1 MLQRVMSRTRK
12 ASYGAGA
19 GEGMG
24 REHLASLVGDM
35 RRLGRETAVVEHC
48 GVRHLRTSYGE
59 VAELAGRFAAELHKK
74 GVGAG
79 ERVVLWGASSAEWI
93 AAFFGCVM
101 RGVIVVPLDAAG
113 TREFVE
119 RVIGDTQTRLVV
131 GDAELLRGL
140 QVETPQLA
148 LEELRA
154 VMPREP
160 LFDVDAAVTLDAP
173 FQIVFTSGTT
183 SEPKGIVHTH
193 RNVLVSLEPI
203 ESEIAK
209 YRRYER
215 WFHPLRFM
223 HTLPLSHVFGQ
234 FMGLWIPPVLGAELH
249 FETNLEPS
257 RMVEA
262 LRRER
267 INVLIAVPRVM
278 ALLRASL
285 LNEDASLPTDVER
298 VASLP
303 VWKRWWKLR
312 RVHRRLGWR
321 FWALICGGATLPSE
335 LESFWRALGLAVIQ
349 GYGMTETA
357 ALVTLNHPF
366 KIGRGTLGKPLP
378 GREVRIG
385 DGGEV
390 LVRGAMVST
399 ATWQG
404 GTIKPRV
411 EEWLATGDLAAQD
424 ESGELR
430 FLGRKGDVIVTASG
444 MNVHPADLETELL
457 KQPGVKAAAV
467 VACDVANGQE
477 PVAAVIFDG
486 GDEAL
491 SEAVR
496 RANGSLAEF
505 QQMRRFVRWPDATLP
520 YTSTGKLIRRQVAAW
535 ACAAVR
541 GVAVAKPQEMLL
553 EMIAEV
559 SGETPRRVDDD
570 ARLSEDL
577 RLDSLARVQLQSL
590 MENRLGVEVSDDA
603 IAQVQ
608 TLGQL
613 RRMIGGGAAE
623 AVVVSGEDDS
633 SAGEAVLAQSRLVAR
648 VARDELL
655 PYYRWPWTWPMRV
668 VRAAFLEV
676 IAQPLIWL
684 LGAPRVVC
692 AGATIPQGPILIIGN
707 HVTAYDGP
715 LILYALPGRLRRR
728 VAIAMS
734 AEVLGDLRR
743 GRGRGNAVVNALSPI
758 GYWLITALYNV
769 FPLPRLRGFRR
780 SFAHAGEA
788 MDRGYSVMIFP
799 EGHRSETGKLQ
810 RFREGTGLLAKQSQV
825 PVLPVALKGLGE
837 LKMSGRWFRSG
848 KLEVRV
854 GSPVELGPEATPA
867 EWTEALEAA
876 VRELTEME

>member
-1 MLQRVMSRTRK
+1 
-12 ASYGAGA
+12 
-19 GEGMG
+19 MG
-24 REHLASLVGDM
+24 REHLASLIDDM
-35 RRLGRETAVVEHC
+35 RRRGRETAVVEHR
-48 GVRHLRTSYGE
+48 GVRHLRSSYGE
-59 VAELAGRFAAELHKK
+59 IAELAGRFAAELRRREI
-74 GVGAG
+74 GAG
-79 ERVVLWGASSAEWI
+79 ERVALWGANSAEWI
-93 AAFFGCVM
+93 GAFFGCVL

-113 TREFVE
+113 SREFVG
-119 RVIGDTQTRLVV
+119 RVVADTQARLVV
-131 GDAELLRGL
+131 GNAELLRGL
-140 QVETPQLA
+140 GTVEVRRLA
-148 LEELRA
+148 LEELWAVLPRA
-154 VMPREP
+154 AE
-160 LFDVDAAVTLDAP
+160 FDVDAAVGLDAP

-215 WFHPLRFM
+215 WVHPLRFM

-234 FMGLWIPPVLGAELH
+234 FMGLWIAPVLGAELH
-249 FETNLEPS
+249 FETQLEPS

-262 LRRER
+262 IKRKR
-267 INVLIAVPRVM
+267 INVLIAVPRVI
-278 ALLRASL
+278 ALLRAHL
-285 LNEDASLPTDVER
+285 LNEDASLAKDVEG
-298 VASLP
+298 AAALP
-303 VWKRWWKLR
+303 AWKRWWKLR
-312 RVHRRLGWR
+312 RVHRKLGWR

-335 LESFWRALGLAVIQ
+335 LEWFWRTVGLPVIQ

-385 DGGEV
+385 EGGEV
-390 LVRGAMVST
+390 QVRGAMVSG

-404 GTIKPRV
+404 GAMKPR
-411 EEWLATGDLAAQD
+411 ENEWLATGDLAAQD

-430 FLGRKGDVIVTASG
+430 FLGRKGDVIVTAAG
-444 MNVHPADLETELL
+444 MNVHPADLEAELM
-457 KQPGVKAAAV
+457 KQQGVKAAAV
-467 VACDVANGQE
+467 VACEGANGQE

-496 RANGSLAEF
+496 GANASLAEF
-505 QQMRRFVRWPDATLP
+505 QQVRRFVRWPDAALP

-535 ACAAVR
+535 ACAAVK
-541 GVAVAKPQEMLL
+541 GGDVAKPQEMLL

-559 SGETPRRVDDD
+559 TGEAPRHADDES
-570 ARLSEDL
+570 RLSEDL

-590 MENRLGVEVSDDA
+590 LESRLDVEIGDDA
-603 IAQVQ
+603 IVQVQ
-608 TLGQL
+608 TLGEL
-613 RRMIGGGAAE
+613 RRMIRGSGERAE
-623 AVVVSGEDDS
+623 ASPDNANAGSQSVVGRAIV
-633 SAGEAVLAQSRLVAR
+633 AEAEQPAVAR
-648 VARDELL
+648 VEKKPESL
-655 PYYRWPWTWPMRV
+655 PYLRWSWAWPMQLVRV
-668 VRAAFLEV
+668 AFLEL
-676 IAQPLIWL
+676 IARSLIHL
-684 LGAPRVVC
+684 LAKPRVVV
-692 AGATIPQGPILIIGN
+692 TTQVIPDGPMLIIGN

-715 LILYALPGRLRRR
+715 LILYGLPGRLRRH

-734 AEVLGDLRR
+734 GELLMDLRR
-743 GRGRGNAVVNALSPI
+743 GRGQGNAVVNMLAPF

-788 MDRGYSVMIFP
+788 MDRGYSVMVFP

-810 RFREGTGLLAKQSQV
+810 RFREGIGLLAKESQV
-825 PVLPVALKGLGE
+825 AVLPVGLRGLGQ
-837 LKMSGRWFRSG
+837 LKASGRWVRSD

-854 GSPVELGPEATPA
+854 GAPVKLGPEATAA
-867 EWTEALEAA
+867 EWTEALAAA
-876 VRELTEME
+876 VGQLVD

>member
-1 MLQRVMSRTRK
+1 
-12 ASYGAGA
+12 
-19 GEGMG
+19 MG
-24 REHLASLVGDM
+24 REHLASLIDDM
-35 RRLGRETAVVEHC
+35 RRRGRETAVVKHR

-59 VAELAGRFAAELHKK
+59 IAELAGRFAAELRRREI
-74 GVGAG
+74 VAG
-79 ERVVLWGASSAEWI
+79 ERVVLWGVSSAEWMG
-93 AAFFGCVM
+93 AFFGCLL

-113 TREFVE
+113 ALEFVE
-119 RVIGDTQTRLVV
+119 RVIADTQARLVV

-140 QVETPQLA
+140 RLDGVRLA
-148 LEELRA
+148 LEELRTTL
-154 VMPREP
+154 PREP
-160 LFDVDAAVTLDAP
+160 EFAVDAAVTLDRP

-215 WFHPLRFM
+215 IFHPLRFM

-234 FMGLWIPPVLGAELH
+234 FMGLWIPAVLGAELH
-249 FETNLEPS
+249 FEAQLEPS
-257 RMVEA
+257 RMVDA
-262 LRRER
+262 LKRER

-285 LNEDASLPTDVER
+285 LSEDASLATDVER
-298 VASLP
+298 VAGLP
-303 VWKRWWKLR
+303 AWKRWWRLR
-312 RVHRRLGWR
+312 RVHRKLGWR
-321 FWALICGGATLPSE
+321 FWALICGGATLPGE
-335 LESFWRALGLAVIQ
+335 LESFWRAVGVAVIQ

-366 KIGRGTLGKPLP
+366 KIGHGTLGKPLP
-378 GREVRIG
+378 GREVKIAE
-385 DGGEV
+385 GGEV

-404 GTIKPRV
+404 GSMRPRTD
-411 EEWLATGDLAAQD
+411 EWLATGDLAAQE

-430 FLGRKGDVIVTASG
+430 FLGRKGDVIVTAAG
-444 MNVHPADLETELL
+444 MNVHPADLEAELL
-457 KQPGVKAAAV
+457 KQRGVKAAAV
-467 VACDVANGQE
+467 VPCDGANGQE

-486 GDEAL
+486 GDAEL

-496 RANGSLAEF
+496 RANASLAEF
-505 QQMRRFVRWPDATLP
+505 QQMRRFVRWPDAALP

-541 GVAVAKPQEMLL
+541 GGDVAKPQEMLL
-553 EMIAEV
+553 QMIAEV
-559 SGETPRRVDDD
+559 TGETPREVGDD

-577 RLDSLARVQLQSL
+577 HLDSLARVQLQSL
-590 MENRLGVEVSDDA
+590 LESRLGVEVNDDA

-608 TLGQL
+608 TLGEL
-613 RRMIGGGAAE
+613 RGMIGAGVVEVPGALRDDGEGVSRSELESAP
-623 AVVVSGEDDS
+623 APQRVVTR
-633 SAGEAVLAQSRLVAR
+633 AQKEES
-648 VARDELL
+648 L
-655 PYYRWPWTWPMRV
+655 PYLRWPWSWPMQV
-668 VRAAFLEV
+668 VRAGFLEL

-684 LGAPRVVC
+684 LAAPRVVC
-692 AGATIPQGPILIIGN
+692 EAEEIPQGPMLLIAN

-715 LILYALPGRLRRR
+715 LLMYALPGRVRRH

-734 AEVLGDLRR
+734 AEVLMDLRR
-743 GRGRGNAVVNALSPI
+743 GRGQGSAVVNALAPI

-769 FPLPRLRGFRR
+769 FPLPRRRGFRR

-799 EGHRSETGKLQ
+799 EGHRSETGRLQ
-810 RFREGTGLLAKQSQV
+810 RFREGTGLLAKESQV
-825 PVLPVALKGLGE
+825 PVLPVGLRGLGE
-837 LKMSGRWFRSG
+837 LKASGRWVRSG

-854 GSPVELGPEATPA
+854 GAPVELGPEATAA
-867 EWTEALEAA
+867 EWTAALEAA
-876 VRELTEME
+876 VQSLAE

>member
-1 MLQRVMSRTRK
+1 
-12 ASYGAGA
+12 
-19 GEGMG
+19 MG
-24 REHLASLVGDM
+24 REHLASLIDDM
-35 RRLGRETAVVEHC
+35 RRRGRETAVVEYR

-59 VAELAGRFAAELHKK
+59 LAELAGRFAAELRRREI
-74 GVGAG
+74 GAG
-79 ERVVLWGASSAEWI
+79 ERLVLWGANSAEWMG
-93 AAFFGCVM
+93 AFFGCVL

-113 TREFVE
+113 AREFVE
-119 RVIGDTQTRLVV
+119 RVIADTNAKLVV

-140 QVETPQLA
+140 GSGGASLA
-148 LEELRA
+148 LEELRTIL
-154 VMPREP
+154 PREP
-160 LFDVDAAVTLDAP
+160 EYAVDAAVTLDSP

-215 WFHPLRFM
+215 IFHPLRFM

-234 FMGLWIPPVLGAELH
+234 FMGLWIPAVLGTELH
-249 FETNLEPS
+249 FEAQLEPS
-257 RMVEA
+257 RMVES
-262 LRRER
+262 LKRER

-278 ALLRASL
+278 ALLRTHL
-285 LNEDASLPTDVER
+285 LNEDASLATDVER
-298 VASLP
+298 VAALP
-303 VWKRWWKLR
+303 VWKRWWRLR

-335 LESFWRALGLAVIQ
+335 LESFWRAVGVAVIQ

-378 GREVRIG
+378 GREVKIG
-385 DGGEV
+385 EGGEV

-404 GTIKPRV
+404 GALKPRT
-411 EEWLATGDLAAQD
+411 EEWLATGDLASQD
-424 ESGELR
+424 DSGELR
-430 FLGRKGDVIVTASG
+430 FLGRKGDVIVTAAG
-444 MNVHPADLETELL
+444 MNVHPADLEAELL
-457 KQPGVKAAAV
+457 KQQGMKAAAV
-467 VACDVANGQE
+467 VACEAANGQE
-477 PVAAVIFDG
+477 PVAAVIFNGSDA
-486 GDEAL
+486 EL

-496 RANGSLAEF
+496 RANASLAEF
-505 QQMRRFVRWPDATLP
+505 QQIRRYVRWPDAALP

-541 GVAVAKPQEMLL
+541 GDGAIAKPKEMLL
-553 EMIAEV
+553 GMIAEV
-559 SGETPRRVDDD
+559 TGETPRDVSDE

-577 RLDSLARVQLQSL
+577 HLDSLARVQLQSL
-590 MENRLGVEVSDDA
+590 LESQLGIEVGDDA

-608 TLGQL
+608 TLGEL
-613 RRMIGGGAAE
+613 RGMIGVGTAEVAGGSRE
-623 AVVVSGEDDS
+623 QVEGTSQVVVER
-633 SAGEAVLAQSRLVAR
+633 AVAVEGAVRPVER
-648 VARDELL
+648 VESL
-655 PYYRWPWTWPMRV
+655 PYLRWPWSWPVQM
-668 VRAAFLEV
+668 VRAAFLEL

-684 LGAPRVVC
+684 LAAPRVVRE
-692 AGATIPQGPILIIGN
+692 TEKIPEGPLLLIAN

-715 LILYALPGRLRRR
+715 LVMYALPGRVRRR
-728 VAIAMS
+728 VAVAMS
-734 AEVLGDLRR
+734 GELLLDLRR
-743 GRGRGNAVVNALSPI
+743 GRGQGSEILNALAPI

-769 FPLPRLRGFRR
+769 FPLPRRRGFRR

-810 RFREGTGLLAKQSQV
+810 RFREGTGLLAKESQV
-825 PVLPVALKGLGE
+825 PVLPVGLRGLGE
-837 LKMSGRWFRSG
+837 LKASGRWIRSG

-854 GSPVELGPEATPA
+854 GAPVELGPEAAAA
-867 EWTEALEAA
+867 EWTAALEAA
-876 VRELTEME
+876 VQGLAE

>member
-1 MLQRVMSRTRK
+1 
-12 ASYGAGA
+12 
-19 GEGMG
+19 MG
-24 REHLASLVGDM
+24 REHLASLIDEM
-35 RRLGRETAVVEHC
+35 RRRGRETAVVEHR

-59 VAELAGRFAAELHKK
+59 IAELAGRFAAELRRREL
-74 GVGAG
+74 GAG
-79 ERVVLWGASSAEWI
+79 ERVVLWGASSAEWMG
-93 AAFFGCVM
+93 AFFGCVL

-113 TREFVE
+113 AREFVK
-119 RVIGDTQTRLVV
+119 RVIADTKAMLVV

-140 QVETPQLA
+140 GFDGARLA
-148 LEELRA
+148 LEELRTTL
-154 VMPREP
+154 PREP
-160 LFDVDAAVTLDAP
+160 EYAVDPAVKLDAP

-193 RNVLVSLEPI
+193 GNVLVSLEPI

-215 WFHPLRFM
+215 IFHPLRFM

-234 FMGLWIPPVLGAELH
+234 FMGLWIPAVLGAELH
-249 FETNLEPS
+249 FEAQLEPT
-257 RMVEA
+257 RMIES
-262 LRRER
+262 LKGER

-278 ALLRASL
+278 ALLRAHL
-285 LNEDASLPTDVER
+285 LNEDASLAADVER
-298 VASLP
+298 VAVLP
-303 VWKRWWKLR
+303 VWKRWWELR
-312 RVHRRLGWR
+312 RVHRKLGWR
-321 FWALICGGATLPSE
+321 FWALICGGATLPAE
-335 LESFWRALGLAVIQ
+335 LESFWRAVGVAVIQ

-378 GREVRIG
+378 GREVKIG
-385 DGGEV
+385 EGGEV
-390 LVRGAMVST
+390 LVRGAMVSG

-404 GTIKPRV
+404 GAMKPRD

-430 FLGRKGDVIVTASG
+430 FLGRKGDVIVRAAG
-444 MNVHPADLETELL
+444 MNVHPADLEAVLL
-457 KQPGVKAAAV
+457 QQPGVKAAAV
-467 VACDVANGQE
+467 VACEAANGQE

-486 GDEAL
+486 EDEAL
-491 SEAVR
+491 GEAVR
-496 RANGSLAEF
+496 RANASLAEF
-505 QQMRRFVRWPDATLP
+505 QQMRRFVRWPDAALP

-541 GVAVAKPQEMLL
+541 GGEVAKPQEMLL
-553 EMIAEV
+553 QMIAEV
-559 SGETPRRVDDD
+559 TGETPREVSDA

-590 MENRLGVEVSDDA
+590 LESRLGVEVSDDA

-608 TLGQL
+608 TLGEL
-613 RRMIGGGAAE
+613 RAMIGGGTAERAEPMREPGEGAAQVAAE
-623 AVVVSGEDDS
+623 TAPASERV
-633 SAGEAVLAQSRLVAR
+633 VAR
-648 VARDELL
+648 REKEESL
-655 PYYRWPWTWPMRV
+655 PYLRWPWSWPMQV
-668 VRAAFLEV
+668 VRAGFLEL

-684 LGAPRVVC
+684 LAAPRVVC
-692 AGATIPQGPILIIGN
+692 ETEKIPQGPMLIIAN

-715 LILYALPGRLRRR
+715 LVMYALLGRVRRR
-728 VAIAMS
+728 VAVAMS
-734 AEVLGDLRR
+734 GELLLDLRR
-743 GRGRGNAVVNALSPI
+743 GRGQGSAMLNALAPI

-769 FPLPRLRGFRR
+769 FPLPRRRGFRR

-810 RFREGTGLLAKQSQV
+810 RFREGTGLLAKESQV
-825 PVLPVALKGLGE
+825 AVLPVALRGLGE
-837 LKMSGRWFRSG
+837 LKSSGRWVRSG

-854 GSPVELGPEATPA
+854 GAPVELGPEASAA
-867 EWTEALEAA
+867 EWTAALEAA
-876 VRELTEME
+876 VQRLAE